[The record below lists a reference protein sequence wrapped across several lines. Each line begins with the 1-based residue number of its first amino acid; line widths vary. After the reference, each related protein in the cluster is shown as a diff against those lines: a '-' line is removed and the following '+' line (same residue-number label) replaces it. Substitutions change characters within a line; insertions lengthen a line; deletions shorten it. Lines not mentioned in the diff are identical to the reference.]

1 VSGTVRID
9 VATERP
15 YPVLV
20 GRGVR
25 AELTA
30 TVAGLG
36 AAAALIVHQPAL
48 ADVAE
53 AVRAEL
59 EGAGVDAHRVEV
71 PDAEDGKA
79 LAVAGFCWEVC
90 GRIGLTRGDVVVS
103 LGGGAVTD
111 LAGFVA
117 ATWMRGVRVVHV
129 PTTLLAMVDAAVGG
143 KTGIN
148 TAAGKNLV
156 GAFHEP
162 SAVLVDLA
170 VLDTLPAAELVAGSA
185 EIVKTGFIAD
195 PVILERIEANPAAA
209 LDPAGPVLPELV
221 ERSIRVKADV
231 VAADLRESH
240 LREIL
245 NYGHTLGHAIER
257 REEYRWRHGA
267 AVSVGLVFAAELAR
281 VAGRLDDATADRHRA
296 VLSSLGLPV
305 SYAADALPE
314 LVESMR
320 GDKKARAGTLRFVV
334 LDGLAKPGRLE
345 GPEPELLER
354 AYAAVSA
361 GAAPTGA
368 APTGAASTGAPA

>member
-1 VSGTVRID
+1 VDVRIE

-15 YPVLV
+15 YPVVV

-25 AELTA
+25 AQLA
-30 TVAGLG
+30 GTVTGLG
-36 AAAALIVHQPAL
+36 ARVAAVVHQPPL
-48 ADVAE
+48 AEEAE
-53 AVRAEL
+53 RVREEL
-59 EGAGVDAHRVEV
+59 LAAGVDAHRVEV
-71 PDAEDGKA
+71 PDAEEGKT
-79 LAVAGFCWEVC
+79 LAVAGFCWEVL

-103 LGGGAVTD
+103 LGGGAATD

-148 TAAGKNLV
+148 TASGKNLV
-156 GAFHEP
+156 GVFHEP

-170 VLDTLPAAELVAGSA
+170 VLDTLPAAEIAAGSA

-195 PVILERIEANPAAA
+195 PVILDLVEADPAAA

-221 ERSIRVKADV
+221 ERSIRVKAEV

-245 NYGHTLGHAIER
+245 NYGHTLGHAVER

-267 AVSVGLVFAAELAR
+267 AVSVGMVFAAELAR
-281 VAGRLDDATADRHRA
+281 AAGRLDDATADRHA
-296 VLSSLGLPV
+296 AILASLGLPV
-305 SYAADALPE
+305 SYAPDVLPE
-314 LVESMR
+314 LVETMR
-320 GDKKARAGTLRFVV
+320 GDKKSRAGTLRFVV
-334 LDGLAKPGRLE
+334 LDGLARPGRLE
-345 GPEPELLER
+345 DPDPALLER
-354 AYAAVSA
+354 AYAAVSS
-361 GAAPTGA
+361 GSAA
-368 APTGAASTGAPA
+368 